1 MIINRQ
7 ENFKL
12 LRYSRKRTYATLI
25 SFLKFRVS
33 SNALKILF
41 LLVLV
46 YVVAITFVLI
56 LQEAATW
63 LRDIVSYSVMG
74 FVTFFMGWF
83 GWELAKDIRN
93 IAFGERESKK

>member
-1 MIINRQ
+1 MIINKL

-12 LRYSRKRTYATLI
+12 SKYFRRRASTTLI
-25 SFLKFRVS
+25 PFLKFRIS

-41 LLVLV
+41 LLILI
-46 YVVAITFVLI
+46 YVVVITFALI

-63 LRDIVSYSVMG
+63 LRDIMNYSVMG

-93 IAFGERESKK
+93 VAFGGRQSKR

>member
-1 MIINRQ
+1 MIINRE
-7 ENFKL
+7 ENFNL
-12 LRYSRKRTYATLI
+12 SRYSKRRTSAALI

-33 SNALKILF
+33 SNAFKILF
-41 LLVLV
+41 LLVLI

-56 LQEAATW
+56 LQEAAVW

-83 GWELAKDIRN
+83 GWELAKDVRE
-93 IAFGERESKK
+93 IAFGDRQSKK

>member
-1 MIINRQ
+1 MIINKQ

-12 LRYSRKRTYATLI
+12 SRYSRRRTSAALI
-25 SFLKFRVS
+25 SFLKFRIS
-33 SNALKILF
+33 SNALRILF
-41 LLVLV
+41 LLVLI

-63 LRDIVSYSVMG
+63 LRDIISYSVMG

-93 IAFGERESKK
+93 VAFGDRQSKK

>member
-1 MIINRQ
+1 MIINKQ
-7 ENFKL
+7 ENFNL
-12 LRYSRKRTYATLI
+12 SRYSKRRTYATLI
-25 SFLKFRVS
+25 PSLKFRVS

-41 LLVLV
+41 TLVLV
-46 YVVAITFVLI
+46 YVIVITFALI

-63 LRDIVSYSVMG
+63 LMDIISYSVMG

-83 GWELAKDIRN
+83 GWELARDIRN

>member
-7 ENFKL
+7 ENFNL
-12 LRYSRKRTYATLI
+12 SRYSKRRPSAALI

-33 SNALKILF
+33 SNAFKILF
-41 LLVLV
+41 LLVLI

-56 LQEAATW
+56 LQEAAVW

-83 GWELAKDIRN
+83 GWELAKDVRE
-93 IAFGERESKK
+93 IAFGDRQSKK